1 MKLTTFSVFFTAAL
15 LSGCIPH
22 FGESK
27 TSDIKH
33 VGEIVS
39 SNTSPAL
46 QKATLNL
53 DTTQV
58 KTDEVFKAP
67 TYINEQN
74 SKMLTEINPDLTPT
88 DSKIEIKAFTV
99 GRDAPNGRC
108 SSKIDRLELTGL
120 RDEAIQNVINR
131 NLATMAEAAE
141 QEAQR
146 ILFGENPIYG
156 DLCKDF
162 STRKYKKQ
170 DFMFDKCR
178 ANYAKHDILDI
189 SCLRFNTGGAYPSIY
204 EDSLTINLRTGFVYQ
219 FSNLFKENSDY
230 RNKIGQVIIGSY
242 FPANAEDNMEID
254 RFKRFATNP
263 DIAIMSFYISD
274 TCYYGQY
281 ANWKVSSNNR
291 CIVITNLLGTGPSR
305 HMKFTVPLQ
314 QVKELLNPEFLNAI
328 GPFP

>member
-1 MKLTTFSVFFTAAL
+1 MKLTTFSVFFTVVL
-15 LSGCIPH
+15 LSGCVSH
-22 FGESK
+22 LGKSK
-27 TSDIKH
+27 TSDAKH
-33 VGEIVS
+33 VGDIVF

-46 QKATLNL
+46 QRATLNL

-74 SKMLTEINPDLTPT
+74 SKMLAEINPDLTSM
-88 DSKIEIKAFTV
+88 DSKIKIKTFTV
-99 GRDAPNGRC
+99 GKNALNGRC

-120 RDEAIQNVINR
+120 KDEAIQNVINR
-131 NLATMAEAAE
+131 NLTTMAEAAE

-146 ILFGENPIYG
+146 MLFGENPIYG

-189 SCLRFNTGGAYPSIY
+189 SCLRFNTGGAYPWIY

-219 FSNLFKENSDY
+219 FSDLFKENSDY

-254 RFKRFATNP
+254 MFRRFATNP
-263 DIAIMSFYISD
+263 DVARMSFYISD
-274 TCYYGQY
+274 ICYYGQY
-281 ANWKVSSNNR
+281 ANWKVLSKNR
-291 CIVITNLLGTGPSR
+291 CIVITNLLSSGPSR
-305 HMKFTVPLQ
+305 NMKFAVPLQ
-314 QVKELLNPEFLNAI
+314 QVEELLNPEFLKAI
-328 GPFP
+328 GPLP